1 MCLILGDRAFDINDY
16 ARELFYAAFCLA
28 HMESNIFVGRG
39 IHLMLPRDRVFAVRI
54 VSSRERRIFFLCHRN
69 LTFYEFVN
77 IDEEKA
83 LRVLEKAE
91 KEQRE
96 FFQLVTSKRF
106 SPG

>member
-54 VSSRERRIFFLCHRN
+54 VSSRERRIKRLADS
-69 LTFYEFVN
+69 LN
-77 IDEEKA
+77 IDGFVKSPNSL
-83 LRVLEKAE
+83 LRFIL
-91 KEQRE
+91 R
-96 FFQLVTSKRF
+96 FFMVR
-106 SPG
+106 